1 MVIHWKRL
9 RREVVELL
17 SHEVF
22 KNHIDVAERD
32 MV

>member
-1 MVIHWKRL
+1 VVIHWKRL
-9 RREVVELL
+9 GRDVVEVL
-17 SHEVF
+17 SDEVF